1 MKPHVHDRILRLT
14 QAEAIARV
22 EIIQP
27 LWNHYGTL
35 SRVFLDG
42 GECASVIVKHIQ
54 FPEEASHPRGFNS
67 DISRRRKVRSYAVEM
82 H

>member
-1 MKPHVHDRILRLT
+1 MYTTNSGLT

-22 EIIQP
+22 ECIQP

-42 GECASVIVKHIQ
+42 GGA
-54 FPEEASHPRGFNS
+54 HP
-67 DISRRRKVRSYAVEM
+67 
-82 H
+82 